1 MDMGQLRDILETMTQ
16 NSGQNPNTEP
26 FYNDNEQYFRMQS
39 ELYNK
44 KAGTLEGYDCPVCR
58 NKGNIMYY
66 DPETG
71 YTKAKECECMAVRRS
86 QIRIE
91 HSGLKGLLDD
101 YTFDTFT
108 ANQPWQK
115 QFKDMALAFTK
126 DYSGKWFFAGG
137 QPGCGKTHLCTA
149 IVGELMKQGKPAKY
163 MMWRDEIVKLKA
175 VINDN
180 EAYSDLIRD
189 PKTLD
194 VLYID
199 DLFKTGKDKD
209 GKVIP
214 PTPPEISIAFEI
226 LNYRYKNPH
235 LITIISSERLID
247 DIIDIDEGIGSR
259 IFQLAKKYSMI
270 INYDRTR
277 NYRFTSG

>member
-1 MDMGQLRDILETMTQ
+1 MLD
-16 NSGQNPNTEP
+16 
-26 FYNDNEQYFRMQS
+26 
-39 ELYNK
+39 
-44 KAGTLEGYDCPVCR
+44 GYDCPVCR

-71 YTKAKECECMAVRRS
+71 YEMVKECECMAVRRS
-86 QIRIE
+86 QTRIE
-91 HSGLKGLLDD
+91 RSGLKGLLED

-108 ANQPWQK
+108 TKQPWQK
-115 QFKDMALAFTK
+115 QVKDLALAFTN
-126 DYSGKWFFAGG
+126 DHSGKWFFAGG

-149 IVGELMKQGKPAKY
+149 IVGELMKQGKAAKY
-163 MMWRDEIVKLKA
+163 MLWRDEIVKLKA
-175 VINDN
+175 VINDD
-180 EAYSDLIRD
+180 EAYGDLIRD
-189 PKTLD
+189 LKTLD

-214 PTPPEISIAFEI
+214 PTASEIAIAFEI
-226 LNYRYKNPH
+226 LNYRYNNPH

-247 DIIDIDEGIGSR
+247 DILDIDEAIGSR
-259 IFQLAKKYSMI
+259 ILQRAKKYSMI

-277 NYRFTSG
+277 NYRITSG